1 LLSTDMFPFATDH
14 SNSLSSLKVNSDNAR
29 ARSMSQPPQVLALDT
44 EQLRLQTA
52 GKEPNKNQL
61 SPCSPSVKSG
71 PQKSGRRSEKQ
82 TSPARQTH
90 TTKLTTPAVTTSVS
104 SSNLQELRYSS
115 LSVRLNLTIHQRN
128 LLAQS
133 WPKVQLMNRIQGGD
147 AFFRKFCEK
156 SPTGWA
162 MFEKAKVVERFAKGP
177 ANTGVMRRHEQ
188 LLTDLIGQAVEK
200 INEPSEPF
208 LQTCYNY
215 GAAHANISVGFMED
229 CIWEQLAE
237 AVLDRINMVGLVRKH
252 RDLSKAWTL
261 LVTVIVEKIKDG
273 YLQRHKQHSREAAKR
288 ETVRRE
294 SSF

>member
-1 LLSTDMFPFATDH
+1 
-14 SNSLSSLKVNSDNAR
+14 
-29 ARSMSQPPQVLALDT
+29 MSQPPQVLALDT

-61 SPCSPSVKSG
+61 SPCSPTVKSG